1 MCQDLTNAIDD
12 YKIDRFR
19 KNGITLM
26 SDANEYEVQRLRR
39 SQKRKNEK
47 KKMMLFQ
54 QNQSGKTV
62 FLLSAKQSI

>member
-1 MCQDLTNAIDD
+1 MCQDRTNIIGD

-47 KKMMLFQ
+47 KKQMLFQ
-54 QNQSGKTV
+54 QNQSGKIV
-62 FLLSAKQSI
+62 FF